1 MLRYKVISILLRNR
15 GSTIEN
21 EFSVVI
27 NVVLQR
33 KVPVRAKSKDDA
45 EYIVEQQ
52 YYNQEH
58 ILNENDLTAQSFK
71 AKSA

>member
-1 MLRYKVISILLRNR
+1 MDKEYIV
-15 GSTIEN
+15 TITE
-21 EFSVVI
+21 
-27 NVVLQR
+27 VLQR
-33 KVPVRAKSKDDA
+33 KVRIKATDKENA

-71 AKSA
+71 AKAA

>member
-1 MLRYKVISILLRNR
+1 MIMDKEYIV
-15 GSTIEN
+15 TITE
-21 EFSVVI
+21 
-27 NVVLQR
+27 VLQR
-33 KVPVRAKSKDDA
+33 KVRIKAANKENA

-71 AKSA
+71 AKAA